1 MSESERKLTKLYY
14 NIGEVADIL
23 NESTSL
29 VRFWTEKFSKFVKP
43 ERNKKGNRRY
53 TVKDIEALKSIH
65 YLVKICG
72 MTLEGASAKMK
83 ISTKD
88 VNQKAEIVSKLNNIR
103 SKLISISDIL
113 REKEDNN
120 LKNESI

>member
-65 YLVKICG
+65 YLVKVCG
-72 MTLEGASAKMK
+72 LTLEGASAKMK
-83 ISTKD
+83 ISAKGI
-88 VNQKAEIVSKLNNIR
+88 NQKSEIVGKLNSIR
-103 SKLISISDIL
+103 SKLISISELL

-120 LKNESI
+120 I